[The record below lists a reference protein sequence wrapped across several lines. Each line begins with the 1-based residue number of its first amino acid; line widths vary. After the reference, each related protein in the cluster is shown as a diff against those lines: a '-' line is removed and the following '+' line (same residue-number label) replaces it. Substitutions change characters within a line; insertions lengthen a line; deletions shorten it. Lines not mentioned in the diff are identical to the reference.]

1 MKMWNM
7 KKILIITGIVLLISI
22 APLQPI
28 NAQIPIAEIIKAGIK
43 KVIKAVDLKIQ
54 RLQNKT
60 IWLQNAQKT
69 LENKMSK
76 LKLTEISD
84 GAKSKRNYTLN
95 ILMFWSKKQ
104 NELYAKYFDEL
115 WKVKNAISSYQAV
128 RDIIKKQVQLVQE
141 YAKAF
146 NLSKQDK
153 NFTADELNYMQKV
166 YTGILDESIK
176 NIDQI
181 QLVISAFA
189 TQMTDAKRLE
199 IIHAAGNNIEQN
211 ITDLRQFN
219 QQNITIS
226 LQRSKEKNDIDV
238 VKKLYGLE

>member
-1 MKMWNM
+1 MKMWSM
-7 KKILIITGIVLLISI
+7 KKILIITGIVLSISI
-22 APLQPI
+22 APVQQT
-28 NAQIPIAEIIKAGIK
+28 NAQIPILEIIKAAVK

-84 GAKSKRNYTLN
+84 
-95 ILMFWSKKQ
+95 WSKKQ
-104 NELYAKYFDEL
+104 KELYAKYFDEL
-115 WKVKNAISSYQAV
+115 WKVKNAISSYQGV

-153 NFTADELNYMQKV
+153 NFTVDELDYMQKV

-181 QLVISAFA
+181 QLVINAFA
-189 TQMTDAKRLE
+189 TQMSDAKRLE
-199 IIHAAGNNIEQN
+199 IIHTAGDNIDQN

-226 LQRSKEKNDIDV
+226 LQRSKERNDIDV

>member
-1 MKMWNM
+1 M
-7 KKILIITGIVLLISI
+7 KKLLILAGI
-22 APLQPI
+22 ALSVSVTPMQQAK
-28 NAQIPIAEIIKAGIK
+28 AQIPIIDIIKAAVK
-43 KVIKAVDLKIQ
+43 KVIRAADLKIQ

-84 GAKSKRNYTLN
+84 
-95 ILMFWSKKQ
+95 WSKKQ
-104 NELYAKYFDEL
+104 KELYAKYFDEL
-115 WKVKNAISSYQAV
+115 WKVKNAITSYQAV
-128 RDIIKKQVQLVQE
+128 RDIIKKQIQLVQE
-141 YAKAF
+141 YSKAF
-146 NLSKQDK
+146 NLAKQDK
-153 NFTADELNYMQKV
+153 NFTPEEINYMHQV
-166 YTGILDESIK
+166 YTGILDESLK

-181 QLVISAFA
+181 QLVINAFA
-189 TQMTDAKRLE
+189 TQMSDARRLD

-219 QQNITIS
+219 QQNIKIS
-226 LQRSKEKNDIDV
+226 LQRSKERNDIDV

>member
-1 MKMWNM
+1 
-7 KKILIITGIVLLISI
+7 
-22 APLQPI
+22 
-28 NAQIPIAEIIKAGIK
+28 
-43 KVIKAVDLKIQ
+43 
-54 RLQNKT
+54 
-60 IWLQNAQKT
+60 
-69 LENKMSK
+69 MSQ

-84 GAKSKRNYTLN
+84 
-95 ILMFWSKKQ
+95 WSKKQ
-104 NELYAKYFDEL
+104 KELYLKYFEEL
-115 WKVKNAISSYQAV
+115 WKVKNAINSYQAV

-141 YAKAF
+141 YLKAF

-153 NFTADELNYMQKV
+153 NFTADELDYMQKV
-166 YTGILDESIK
+166 YTGVLDESIK

-199 IIHAAGNNIEQN
+199 TIHAAGNNIEQN

-219 QQNITIS
+219 QQNIIIS

-238 VKKLYGLE
+238 VKKLYGIE

>member
-1 MKMWNM
+1 M
-7 KKILIITGIVLLISI
+7 KKLFVITGVILFASLALLQQ
-22 APLQPI
+22 AQ
-28 NAQIPIAEIIKAGIK
+28 AQIPILDIIKAAVK
-43 KVIKAVDLKIQ
+43 KVIVAADLKIQ

-60 IWLQNAQKT
+60 IWIQNAQKT

-84 GAKSKRNYTLN
+84 
-95 ILMFWSKKQ
+95 WSKKQ
-104 NELYAKYFDEL
+104 KELYAKYFDEL
-115 WKVKNAISSYQAV
+115 WKVKNAISSYQVV

-141 YAKAF
+141 YVKAF
-146 NLSKQDK
+146 NLSKQDR
-153 NFTADELNYMQKV
+153 NFTTDELDYMQKV

-181 QLVISAFA
+181 QLVLNAFA

-199 IIHAAGNNIEQN
+199 IIHTAGDNIEQN